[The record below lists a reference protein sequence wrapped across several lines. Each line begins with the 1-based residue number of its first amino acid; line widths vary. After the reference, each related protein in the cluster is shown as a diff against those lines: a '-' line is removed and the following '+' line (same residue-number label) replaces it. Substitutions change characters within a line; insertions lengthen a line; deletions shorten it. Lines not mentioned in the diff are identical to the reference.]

1 MKSFR
6 ILWLGILFRILFVVP
21 LCAKSTENYEI
32 IIEPIKSNESIESN
46 FDSNPYL
53 RSNRAKYSD
62 LLKSGFYKSIAV
74 GAGYYHYDETD
85 WRGKFVMRMDMAALN
100 IALNLGY
107 AKSGGKI
114 DFYAD
119 ANVAMGAY
127 TGSVLDTSDE
137 TKDGEKLVA
146 FDTNSFYNLVLK
158 GGYDL
163 LAQSGLDSTLYL
175 QSGVGYYFNR
185 NDFSAIERLQGYLY
199 IPLQMEGEVI
209 LSADWALN
217 LMGGYN
223 FFILGHHHSKTTK
236 SQFSKDL
243 RVIQRKG
250 AGASAYIGATFRTAS
265 GNINAFGL
273 KYEFWHIGASP
284 SSELMADYK
293 GNTTRLYEP
302 DNVSHILTLQYVWRF

>member
-1 MKSFR
+1 MKIMRYFR
-6 ILWLGILFRILFVVP
+6 ILWIGILLP
-21 LCAKSTENYEI
+21 LCAESAENYEI
-32 IIEPIKSNESIESN
+32 IIEPSVKSSESSI
-46 FDSNPYL
+46 DSNLPI
-53 RSNRAKYSD
+53 NRAKYSD

-74 GAGYYHYDETD
+74 GAGYYHYGEVDSQ
-85 WRGKFVMRMDMAALN
+85 GKFVMQMDMALLN
-100 IALNLGY
+100 VALNLGY

-127 TGSVLDTSDE
+127 TGSVLDTRNPD
-137 TKDGEKLVA
+137 KNGKRLVA
-146 FDTNSFYNLVLK
+146 FDTNSFYHLVLK

-163 LAQSGLDSTLYL
+163 LAQSGLNSALYL

-199 IPLQMEGEVI
+199 IPLQVEGEVI

-243 RVIQRKG
+243 RVIQRVG
-250 AGASAYIGATFRTAS
+250 AGANAFIGATYRTAS

-273 KYEFWHIGASP
+273 KYEFWSIGGSP
-284 SSELMADYK
+284 SSEQMTDYDGK
-293 GNTTRLYEP
+293 STRLYEP
-302 DNVSHILTLQYVWRF
+302 DNVSHILTLQYEWRF

>member
-1 MKSFR
+1 MKIMRYFR
-6 ILWLGILFRILFVVP
+6 ILWIGILLP
-21 LCAKSTENYEI
+21 LCAESAENYEI
-32 IIEPIKSNESIESN
+32 IIEPSVKSSESSI
-46 FDSNPYL
+46 DSNSL
-53 RSNRAKYSD
+53 INRAKYSD
-62 LLKSGFYKSIAV
+62 LQKSGFYKSIAV
-74 GAGYYHYDETD
+74 GAGYYHYGEVDSQ
-85 WRGKFVMRMDMAALN
+85 GKFVMQMDMALLN
-100 IALNLGY
+100 LALNLGY

-127 TGSVLDTSDE
+127 TGSVLDTSDK
-137 TKDGEKLVA
+137 TKDGKRLVA
-146 FDTNSFYNLVLK
+146 FDTNSFYHLVLK

-163 LAQSGLDSTLYL
+163 LAQSGLNSALYL

-199 IPLQMEGEVI
+199 IPLQVEGEII

-243 RVIQRKG
+243 RVIQRQG
-250 AGASAYIGATFRTAS
+250 AGANAFIGATYRTAS

-273 KYEFWHIGASP
+273 KYEFWSIGGSP
-284 SSELMADYK
+284 SEPMTDYTGDTK
-293 GNTTRLYEP
+293 LHWLYEP
-302 DNVSHILTLQYVWRF
+302 DNVSHILTLQYEWRF

>member
-1 MKSFR
+1 MKNICNFHKFLARILR
-6 ILWLGILFRILFVVP
+6 ILWLMLGFVLVP
-21 LCAKSTENYEI
+21 NLCAESEWLSQRSEN
-32 IIEPIKSNESIESN
+32 P
-46 FDSNPYL
+46 
-53 RSNRAKYSD
+53 

-74 GAGYYHYDETD
+74 GAGYYHYDETNYL
-85 WRGKFVMRMDMAALN
+85 GKAVMRMDLALLN

-107 AKSGGKI
+107 AKGGGKI

-127 TGSVLDTSDE
+127 TGSVLDTSDPD
-137 TKDGEKLVA
+137 KNGKRLVA
-146 FDTNSFYNLVLK
+146 FDTNSFYNVVLK

-163 LAQSGLDSTLYL
+163 LAQSGIDWALYL

-199 IPLQMEGEVI
+199 IPLQVEGEVI
-209 LSADWALN
+209 LSANWALN

-243 RVIQRKG
+243 RVIQRQG
-250 AGASAYIGATFRTAS
+250 AGANAFIGATYRTAS

-273 KYEFWHIGASP
+273 KYEFWSVGGSP
-284 SSELMADYK
+284 SEQMTDYK
-293 GNTTRLYEP
+293 GKSTNLYEP

>member
-1 MKSFR
+1 MKNICNFHKSLAQVLQ
-6 ILWLGILFRILFVVP
+6 IVWLMLGFALVP
-21 LCAKSTENYEI
+21 NLCAKSEWLSQRSEN
-32 IIEPIKSNESIESN
+32 P
-46 FDSNPYL
+46 
-53 RSNRAKYSD
+53 

-74 GAGYYHYDETD
+74 GAGYYHYDETNYL
-85 WRGKFVMRMDMAALN
+85 GKAVMRMELALLN

-107 AKSGGKI
+107 AKGGGKI

-127 TGSVLDTSDE
+127 TGSVLDTSNPD
-137 TKDGEKLVA
+137 KNGKRLVA
-146 FDTNSFYNLVLK
+146 FDTNSFYNVVLK

-163 LAQSGLDSTLYL
+163 LAQSGIDSTLYL

-199 IPLQMEGEVI
+199 IPLQVEGEVI
-209 LSADWALN
+209 LSANWALN

-243 RVIQRKG
+243 RVIQKQG
-250 AGASAYIGATFRTAS
+250 AGANAFIGATYRTAS

-273 KYEFWHIGASP
+273 KYEFWSIGGSP
-284 SSELMADYK
+284 SSEWMTDYT
-293 GNTTRLYEP
+293 GDTTKLHRLYEP
-302 DNVSHILTLQYVWRF
+302 DNVSHILTLQYEWRF